1 MKLCLSA
8 LPSMESF
15 FHSTVRRLPWAIP
28 GPDTEADAPDE
39 TAPQG
44 QTVPEQKKK
53 PETRALYFFY
63 AKVKLTDLRRLAEA
77 AEVVRFC
84 NGNNQNMTIAG
95 ATLLGVKNVSGLAA
109 AERTRWS
116 SSASTFGKFGLADVI
131 IQLPMDYVPCL
142 KTGRYPDREGK
153 EYLNL
158 CKEFLKQNEV
168 VVLCVGSEN
177 QIPAYIGELTPDVV
191 WKQQCVYGAT
201 FFNARSRVV
210 GLMKEMSVMD

>member
-15 FHSTVRRLPWAIP
+15 FHSDVRRLPWAIP
-28 GPDTEADAPDE
+28 GAGTEADAPDE

-44 QTVPEQKKK
+44 QTAPEQKKK

-63 AKVKLTDLRRLAEA
+63 AKVNLTALRRLAEA

-109 AERTRWS
+109 AEQNRWS